1 MKLLAELLISPNMAN
16 LSTQPYKGTRDF
28 YPLDMRVRTWMF
40 DRVRRTLKRFGY
52 EEYDG
57 PMLEPFELYASKTSE
72 EIVNEQ
78 LYWMVDRGERK
89 LAVRPEMTP
98 TLARMV
104 AGKQNELPRPIRWFA
119 IPNLWRYE
127 RPQRGRLREHWQL
140 NVDVFGG
147 EPMSEDL
154 EICQVIVGI
163 MEGFGA
169 TDGYEVRLNHRG
181 VTNYIFTELLKLSDA
196 QVPVVGRLLDAAMK
210 MGEAAFAQALKK
222 ENLSDEQIA
231 ILKQVLHRDE
241 RLLAQLA
248 DRPEYRHLSELLEK
262 LDALGLKKFF
272 RYDPSIMRGFLY
284 YTGMVL
290 EVYDLHPE
298 NNRALFGGG
307 RYDNLVGMF
316 GGKPLPGVGFG
327 MGDVTLRNFL
337 DVHGLLPNMKQPSGI
352 YVAHLDEAQLIDAQ
366 KLAAELRHAFAA
378 AELDVPV
385 LTALSPDKLKKIF
398 ASAEKLSARAVVFV
412 GPDDVKNA
420 RFPMKDLVNGEQ
432 AQGSSAAELVAA
444 FVKMATS

>member
-1 MKLLAELLISPNMAN
+1 MSQ

-28 YPLDMRVRTWMF
+28 YPVDMRVRNWMF
-40 DRVRRTLKRFGY
+40 SRVRRTLKAYGY

-57 PMLEPFELYASKTSE
+57 PMLEPFELYAAKTSE

-78 LYWMVDRGERK
+78 LYWLVDRGERK
-89 LAVRPEMTP
+89 MAVRPEMTP

-104 AGKQNELPRPIRWFA
+104 AQKQNELPRPIRWFS

-147 EPMSEDL
+147 DALAEDL
-154 EICQVIVGI
+154 EICQVIVAL

-169 TDGYEVRLNHRG
+169 VSGFEVRLNHRG
-181 VTNYIFTELLKLSDA
+181 VTDYVFRELLKLTDA
-196 QVPVVGRLLDAAMK
+196 QIPVIGRLLDAAAK
-210 MGEAAFAQALKK
+210 MGMDAFG
-222 ENLSDEQIA
+222 ENLAKEGMSASQIEL
-231 ILKQVLHRDE
+231 LKSLLQKDAADRLRKQLGDNPHFAHLA
-241 RLLAQLA
+241 RLLQRL
-248 DRPEYRHLSELLEK
+248 DELGIGPL
-262 LDALGLKKFF
+262 F
-272 RYDPSIMRGFLY
+272 RYDPSIMRGFMY

-290 EVYDLHPE
+290 EVYDLHPD

-337 DVHGLLPNMKQPSGI
+337 EINKLLPNLSAPNGL
-352 YVAHLDEAQLIDAQ
+352 YVAHLDEPQLLDAQ
-366 KLAAELRHAFAA
+366 KIALQLRKLFANA
-378 AELDVPV
+378 SIEVPV
-385 LTALSPDKLKKIF
+385 LTALSPDKPKKIF
-398 ASAEKLSARAVVFV
+398 ATAEKLGARTVVFV
-412 GPDDVKNA
+412 GGDDVKA
-420 RFPMKDLVNGEQ
+420 GRYPMKDMVTGEQ
-432 AQGSSAAELVAA
+432 TTGVPGELAIKYMTVAMSAAAGA
-444 FVKMATS
+444 IHGP

>member
-1 MKLLAELLISPNMAN
+1 MSN

-28 YPLDMRVRTWMF
+28 YPAEMRVRNWMF
-40 DRVRRTLKRFGY
+40 NRLKKTLRSFGY

-57 PMLEPFELYASKTSE
+57 PMLEPFELYAAKTSE
-72 EIVNEQ
+72 EIVNQQ

-104 AGKQNELPRPIRWFA
+104 AQKQNELPRPIRWFS

-140 NVDVFGG
+140 NVDTFGG
-147 EPMSEDL
+147 DPTSEDL

-169 TDGYEVRLNHRG
+169 KNGYEIRLNHRG
-181 VTNYIFTELLKLSDA
+181 VTDHIFRDILKLSDEKIPA
-196 QVPVVGRLLDAAMK
+196 IGGLLDAAPK
-210 MGEAAFAQALKK
+210 MGLDTFK
-222 ENLSDEQIA
+222 ENLAKEGLNDEQIGF
-231 ILKQVLHRDE
+231 LV
-241 RLLAQLA
+241 RLLDKNAAQELQSKLG
-248 DRPEYRHLSELLEK
+248 DNPHFKHLLDLLEK
-262 LDALGLKKFF
+262 LDALGIKDRF

-327 MGDVTLRNFL
+327 MGDVTFRNFL
-337 DVHGLLPNMKQPSGI
+337 EVHKLLPDLKQPNGI
-352 YVAHLDEAQLIDAQ
+352 FVAHLNSNEMVDAQLVAQ
-366 KLAAELRHAFAA
+366 SLRQSFAA
-378 AELDVPV
+378 ADIEVPV
-385 LTALSPDKLKKIF
+385 LTSL
-398 ASAEKLSARAVVFV
+398 SAEKPKRIFDMAEKLGARAVVFV
-412 GPDDVKNA
+412 GPDDVRAAK
-420 RFPMKDLVNGEQ
+420 FPMKDLVTKEQVNGKP
-432 AQGSSAAELVAA
+432 SELAVAFLTRITNESLNA
-444 FVKMATS
+444 PS